1 MSEDLSAEGGLPA
14 ILEGTENND
23 VQKPAESEPEEQAP
37 RTSNN
42 VRFVTNEV
50 ANVQMAA
57 SFRFEEPEHV
67 FAPSQEDIQAY
78 RKWLGLDADEGAYM
92 SWIAEEGLK
101 TSLPNNV
108 KMCTSS
114 QGDVFFYD
122 TSSKQASWEHPKE
135 AAFRQLVQLQRGK
148 QPGDLAATSSPAEL
162 VREHLRRIRRV
173 QAYFETVNDVG
184 NGGLEVGKVASC
196 MKFLL
201 KTELKGSEWE
211 RFMQETLVRAT
222 MDKYTSLQE
231 ADFVEVYCKC
241 LQSSDVKD
249 RFARQ
254 SELKI
259 LGGQWHLS
267 DAGCDARLEAAGDV
281 WREAPGASAAQSDAL
296 SAAALRAALPNAQA
310 DDATWQAMAADVL
323 KLALG
328 KATILDGLRD
338 LMGSSDMRRK
348 YADQVA
354 GMCYLEG
361 SWWKQVNM
369 QEDVLVA
376 VSSTFD
382 MYVMDPG
389 HLYIDENDIPLAL
402 QDLLSPSTSF
412 SKWKL
417 ALKGCINAWSRNEK
431 PKRSSVGELSFQEF
445 LPLFEMVR
453 NHPDIQLLQR
463 PQMGLRFVGGH
474 WWREMTA
481 AALEQHLQQVVA
493 SSMQGPSGG
502 GWHVG
507 DRGVAAMLTVL
518 FGPLLEKEISGC
530 TGVGG
535 GYHFAMRQIGMTWE
549 AARAAR
555 RRGGAAGDCLSQV
568 GEDGAQLQFE
578 DVVDVCVNSCAAAAQ
593 VALAEGTP
601 ALVGGRMWIA
611 LRNGELAADAA
622 NHFQTFC
629 GPVMA
634 AEALA
639 EGGLAGLWGTER
651 SKLSVED
658 RDKLLAALLPAEL
671 AMYRHR

>member
-108 KMCTSS
+108 KMWYIPSSEPLSFVLLVLFTALGFGSATSS

-135 AAFRQLVQLQRGK
+135 AAFR
-148 QPGDLAATSSPAEL
+148 
-162 VREHLRRIRRV
+162 
-173 QAYFETVNDVG
+173 AYFETVNDVG

-530 TGVGG
+530 TG
-535 GYHFAMRQIGMTWE
+535 
-549 AARAAR
+549 
-555 RRGGAAGDCLSQV
+555 DCLSQV

-578 DVVDVCVNSCAAAAQ
+578 DVVDGLGAAVGSKFHTLPVCVNSCAAAAQ

-629 GPVMA
+629 GP
-634 AEALA
+634 
-639 EGGLAGLWGTER
+639 
-651 SKLSVED
+651 
-658 RDKLLAALLPAEL
+658 
-671 AMYRHR
+671 